1 MIHRHTAR
9 RKHTP
14 PPPTSSAPARSPK
27 AERGFSAQ
35 SVAELFERSSRLV
48 DGTRQSAE
56 IQSAL
61 KKTNPNYKTDLNAL
75 AKLLVKTQ
83 ALFQAQPLV
92 GPEPQEPTLEQRTA
106 LAELGRAAGK
116 LRKDARRA
124 LEGQPELLVALGLP
138 H

>member
-1 MIHRHTAR
+1 M
-9 RKHTP
+9 
-14 PPPTSSAPARSPK
+14 PARSPK

-35 SVAELFERSSRLV
+35 SITELFGRVSRLV
-48 DGTRQSAE
+48 EGIRQSATV
-56 IQSAL
+56 QTAL
-61 KKTNPNYKTDLNAL
+61 KHINPNYKVDLNTL

-83 ALFQAQPLV
+83 ALFQEQPLA

-124 LEGQPELLVALGLP
+124 LADQPELLVALGVETAPP
-138 H
+138 HTS